1 MTRVYN
7 FQKILRKK
15 VTENEAKQ
23 RIGNLL
29 MSLQVEIEFYKLN
42 TKNNSFISLVSKN
55 EPNDIH
61 TQAFISG
68 ILKKKSTKNMQN
80 WID

>member
-1 MTRVYN
+1 MATVSR
-7 FQKILRKK
+7 
-15 VTENEAKQ
+15 
-23 RIGNLL
+23 RIN
-29 MSLQVEIEFYKLN
+29 
-42 TKNNSFISLVSKN
+42 
-55 EPNDIH
+55 